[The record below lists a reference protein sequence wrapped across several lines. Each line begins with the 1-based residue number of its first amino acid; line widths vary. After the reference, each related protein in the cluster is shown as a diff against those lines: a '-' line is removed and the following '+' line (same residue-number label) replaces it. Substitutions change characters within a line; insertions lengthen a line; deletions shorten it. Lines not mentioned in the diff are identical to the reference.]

1 MRAYTLVSIYLVEGV
16 NSQPLK
22 AQAPRGCCAPSHGD
36 HGRRPAVVGEAVG
49 WLVPAGGLGIAACPG
64 VRQEEADPRR
74 QPGKPE
80 VAENNFGLEA
90 PRNWFQHW
98 QT

>member
-1 MRAYTLVSIYLVEGV
+1 M
-16 NSQPLK
+16 SQPLK
-22 AQAPRGCCAPSHGD
+22 AQAPHGCCAPGHGG

-49 WLVPAGGLGIAACPG
+49 WLALAGGLVIAACLG

-80 VAENNFGLEA
+80 VAQDNFGLEA
-90 PRNWFQHW
+90 PRN
-98 QT
+98 